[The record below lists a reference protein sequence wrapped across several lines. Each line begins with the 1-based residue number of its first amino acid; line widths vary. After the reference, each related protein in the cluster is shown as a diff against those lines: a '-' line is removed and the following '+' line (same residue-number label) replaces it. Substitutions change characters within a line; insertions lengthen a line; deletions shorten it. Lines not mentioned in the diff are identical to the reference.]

1 MTDVPFRIEVYETAE
16 EWLLIGTSP
25 LGREMRRV
33 PPPFAADELR
43 DLLAGVEKALIRSVS
58 PVITRRAAPPER
70 VTREFGERLSETL
83 LGGELRIL
91 YDRSRERAREQ
102 RVNLRILI
110 DPDGPNVSRIPWEFT
125 VDPNARDDYLALRVP
140 IARSPHLLQALA
152 PLEVE
157 PPLRVLGVMSRPS
170 DLPALEVERERQQ
183 VSAALQQLSS
193 DLVRVEWLPG
203 DRWQQLASA
212 VRGAPWHILHFVGH
226 GGFDEDTE
234 SGYLELSGEDGTAIN
249 VPATDLSR
257 LVAENRELRLV
268 VLNACESAA
277 TGSHGTMASTA
288 AKLIRDGVPAVV
300 AMQYEIT
307 DPAALAFACSFYEA
321 IAHGV
326 PVDRAVTLAR
336 ESVKMT
342 FRSLEWAT
350 PVLFLASDETRV
362 FAVPSRPEPLP
373 EGGPQDWSTQVM
385 GRLNRFF
392 NRGSPDADLPPA
404 PGPGPGE
411 PRPVPPPVPAPVP
424 PIAPPPPEQPPTD
437 PVPPAP
443 ALSRLQSF
451 PAPAPCSHQ
460 AVGPDDLVALA
471 CTDGAVRVLSPAAG
485 RQVAQC
491 GLRGGHRPRRLAW
504 SPWKRHL
511 ASQHDDGAVVVWDLE
526 TEVPVHVL
534 RPPGSQL
541 GPIAFSG
548 NGRWLAIAGG
558 DRRVHVLGAAGQA
571 VRTIIMPQGSEER
584 GDWRDTVPSLTAL
597 LFAPGDR
604 QLLVAGDDGV
614 VREFDVRGEQR
625 RTWRHPEAVT
635 ALALADDRIVTG
647 SADGRVRSWSWEGRL
662 LNRREHGAALDH
674 LAVAAD
680 GHVAAGSSDGVCR
693 LSDREGRLIGTVS
706 LPGRPVGLG
715 FMVRARALVTA
726 TDAGLTETWSLE
738 PRSASHEGG

>member
-1 MTDVPFRIEVYETAE
+1 VTDVPFRIEVYETAE

-33 PPPFAADELR
+33 PTPFAADELR

-102 RVNLRILI
+102 RANLRILI

-170 DLPALEVERERQQ
+170 DLPPLEVERERRQ

-193 DLVRVEWLPG
+193 DLVQVEWLPG

-226 GGFDEDTE
+226 GGFDEETE

-277 TGSHGTMASTA
+277 TGSHGTMSSTA

-321 IAHGV
+321 IARGV

-350 PVLFLASDETRV
+350 PVLFLASEETRV
-362 FAVPSRPEPLP
+362 FAVPRRPEPLP
-373 EGGPQDWSTQVM
+373 GGGPQDWSTQVM

-392 NRGSPDADLPPA
+392 NRGSPDADLA
-404 PGPGPGE
+404 PGPALGPVE
-411 PRPVPPPVPAPVP
+411 AQALPPVPPPVQAPVP
-424 PIAPPPPEQPPTD
+424 PVAQPRPVEPVRPT
-437 PVPPAP
+437 P
-443 ALSRLQSF
+443 ALSRLQAF

-460 AVGPDDLVALA
+460 AIGPGDLVALA
-471 CTDGAVRVLSPAAG
+471 CTDGAVRVLSPATG

-491 GLRGGHRPRRLAW
+491 RLRSGQRPRRLAW

-526 TEVPVHVL
+526 TEVAVHVL

-548 NGRWLAIAGG
+548 NGRWLAIAGS
-558 DRRVHVLGAAGQA
+558 DRRVHVLGAAGQE
-571 VRTIIMPQGSEER
+571 VRTITVPHGKEVR

-625 RTWRHPEAVT
+625 RMWPHPEAVT

-647 SADGRVRSWSWEGRL
+647 STDGRVRSWSWEGRL
-662 LNRREHGAALDH
+662 LHRREHGAALDQ

-680 GHVAAGSSDGVCR
+680 GQVAAGSGDGVCR
-693 LSDREGRLIGTVS
+693 LSDREGRAIGTAS
-706 LPGRPVGLG
+706 LTGRPVGLG
-715 FMVRARALVTA
+715 FMVRTRALVTA

-738 PRSASHEGG
+738 PMPASREGD